1 MKQKKPMNLVLAIFL
16 LVAAIVMFWE
26 TLLVGPNS
34 RTFLAIVMV
43 LTSIVLIRRW
53 VVGEAS

>member
-1 MKQKKPMNLVLAIFL
+1 MNLVLAVFL

-26 TLLVGPNS
+26 TFLAGPNS
-34 RTFLAIVMV
+34 RTLLAVVML

-53 VVGEAS
+53 VVGEVS